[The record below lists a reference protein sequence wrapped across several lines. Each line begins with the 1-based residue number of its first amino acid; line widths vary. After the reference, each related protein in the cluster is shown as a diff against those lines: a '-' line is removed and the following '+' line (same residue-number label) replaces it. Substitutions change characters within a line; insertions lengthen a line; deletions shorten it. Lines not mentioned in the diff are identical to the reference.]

1 MPRFASVRGFKK
13 ELIIFLHRFEFCD
26 FRVHARKLAAED
38 FLVVEFRACDSL
50 ALVFP
55 ILQVGDV
62 KPAEFRLVRLFRPK
76 PRLAPIVEARLVAAF
91 RLVKVRQIFVAP
103 RSVVKAN
110 RAFVVH
116 AGETLVLFDQF
127 QVQMHLEKVAIFFP
141 LFFVFDFRHR
151 IERIHEVRAHRL
163 FKPINVFHAVV
174 WELLVMDV
182 IEAVEIFL
190 VFYHI
195 RKARQRAEYRKQR
208 ERKNNFRKLFHAL
221 IIGKTGE
228 CV

>member
-1 MPRFASVRGFKK
+1 MPRSASVRGFKK
-13 ELIIFLHRFEFCD
+13 ELIIFLHRFEFRD
-26 FRVHARKLAAED
+26 FRVHAREFAAEN
-38 FLVVEFRACDSL
+38 FFVVKFRACDSL

-55 ILQVGDV
+55 ILQVCDV
-62 KPAEFRLVRLFRPK
+62 KPAEFRLVRFFRPK
-76 PRLAPIVEARLVAAF
+76 PRLAPIVEARLIAAF
-91 RLVKVRQIFVAP
+91 RLFQIRQIFVAP
-103 RSVVKAN
+103 RSVVKVN
-110 RAFVVH
+110 RALVIY

-127 QVQMHLEKVAIFFP
+127 QVQMHLKKVAIFFP

-151 IERIHEVRAHRL
+151 VKRIHEVRAHRL
-163 FKPINVFHAVV
+163 LKPINVFHAVV

-195 RKARQRAEYRKQR
+195 GKAWQRAAYRKQR

-221 IIGKTGE
+221 IIGKTE
-228 CV
+228 ESV

>member
-1 MPRFASVRGFKK
+1 MPRSASVRGFKK
-13 ELIIFLHRFEFCD
+13 ELILFFHRFEFCD
-26 FRVHARKLAAED
+26 FRVHPREFSAED

-55 ILQVGDV
+55 VLQVGEM

-76 PRLAPIVEARLVAAF
+76 PRLTPIVEARLVAAF

-110 RAFVVH
+110 RALVVH

-127 QVQMHLEKVAIFFP
+127 QVQMHLKKVAIFFP

-151 IERIHEVRAHRL
+151 VERIHEVRAHRL
-163 FKPINVFHAVV
+163 FKPIDVFHAVV
-174 WELLVMDV
+174 WKLLVMDV

-195 RKARQRAEYRKQR
+195 GKAGQRTAYRKQR
-208 ERKNNFRKLFHAL
+208 EHKNNFRKLFHAL
-221 IIGKTGE
+221 IIGKTEE